1 MPYSYAT
8 YTGNGS
14 TTQFAVP
21 FGYVRREHVFATVAT
36 VSATFTWV
44 NDSLI
49 QMTTAPANG
58 AAVRVYRLTPL
69 TAPLVDFADGATLVA
84 ADLDTNARQSIY
96 TQQELDDALVDV
108 ALGAIPNGNK
118 GDITTSVGGTVW
130 TVNAGLSATKSTF
143 TQAGTGAV
151 ARTVDSKLRDVVSVK
166 DFGAVGD
173 GIVDDTAAIQ
183 AAINAAVSV
192 FVPPGT
198 YKVSSLITLTQAR
211 FSITGVKGR
220 SILKAA
226 GNNAMLGP
234 AADFNGE
241 FVEVSGLTFTSTTA
255 GQGTGIYSPSS
266 WYLSHWTIRE
276 CSFEGKLAYGI
287 NAPLIGCLVS
297 RCDFGVYNGGPNH
310 RAIYSVGQV
319 SPERTLN
326 SNTISGCEIKG
337 CLADYAIYFKYGFKL
352 VIENTIIEFN
362 NNTVAALGLDGLAFP
377 ELNSCWFE
385 GNTSPAVIKVDLFT
399 GIDITLLSIKG
410 CLFNLQTPPTTEVV
424 NFASTSNKN
433 VSVNNT
439 LFAGGTVPFST
450 VGYTNIN
457 SAGNNSTNPS
467 ITLAPSGP
475 LFCNGLTSSG
485 TIQNGTG
492 SGSIS
497 TSGVVTGSIHR
508 TATSSVSVTFGTPVT
523 LYTFPTIGETAMYLV
538 SAARYANA
546 AADWSAFAIVATDLN
561 TGRLISN
568 TGSIGIT
575 LSLSGL
581 VLTVTNVAGGTV
593 TVGSTVTRIA

>member
-1 MPYSYAT
+1 MAQHDYNIANQSGQAFRADLNNALAAIVS
-8 YTGNGS
+8 GNSGASAPS
-14 TTQFAVP
+14 TTFA
-21 FGYVRREHVFATVAT
+21 YQY
-36 VSATFTWV
+36 WV
-44 NDSLI
+44 DTSSSPALLKQRNAANNAWVTLGPAGENTNSL
-49 QMTTAPANG
+49 
-58 AAVRVYRLTPL
+58 L
-69 TAPLVDFADGATLVA
+69 
-84 ADLDTNARQSIY
+84 
-96 TQQELDDALVDV
+96 
-108 ALGAIPNGNK
+108 
-118 GDITTSVGGTVW
+118 
-130 TVNAGLSATKSTF
+130 F
-143 TQAGTGAV
+143 TQSGAGAV
-151 ARTVDSKLRDVVSVK
+151 ARSLDSKLKDVVSVK

-173 GIVDDTAAIQ
+173 GVADDTAAIQ

-198 YKVSSLITLTQAR
+198 YKISSLLTLTQAR
-211 FSITGVKGR
+211 FSFTGVKGR
-220 SILKAA
+220 SIFKAA

-287 NAPLIGCLVS
+287 NAPLIGCLIS
-297 RCDFGVYNGGPNH
+297 RCDFGVYNGGPAH

-352 VIENTIIEFN
+352 VIENTIIEQN
-362 NNTVAALGLDGLAFP
+362 NNTIAALGLDGISFP

-385 GNTSPAVIKVDLFT
+385 ANTSPAVIKVDLFT

-410 CLFNLQTPPTTEVV
+410 CLFNLFTPPTTEVV

-439 LFAGGTVPFST
+439 LYAGGSVPFST
-450 VGYTNIN
+450 QSFTNVN
-457 SAGNNSTNPS
+457 SAGNNSTNTS
-467 ITLAPSGP
+467 ITLTPAGP

-485 TIQNGTG
+485 LIQNSTG

-497 TSGVVTGSIHR
+497 TSGVITGTIHR
-508 TATSSVSVTFGTPVT
+508 TTTGSVNVTFGTPAT
-523 LYTFPTIGETAMYLV
+523 LYTFPTIGDTAMYLV
-538 SAARYANA
+538 SAARYSNDAAN
-546 AADWSAFAIVATDLN
+546 WSAFAVVATDFN

-568 TGSIGIT
+568 TGATGMT

-581 VLTVTNVAGGTV
+581 VLTVTNAGGGTV
-593 TVGSTVTRIA
+593 SVAYTITRIA

>member
-1 MPYSYAT
+1 MAYSYND

-14 TTQFAVP
+14 TTQFPVA
-21 FGYVRREHVFATVAT
+21 FGYIRREHVAVTVA
-36 VSATFTWV
+36 SSPAAFTWV

-49 QMTTAPANG
+49 QVTTTPANG
-58 AAVRVYRLTPL
+58 AVVRVYRTTPL

-84 ADLDTNARQSIY
+84 ADLDTNSRQSIY
-96 TQQELDDALVDV
+96 TQQELDDALAGAV
-108 ALGAIPNGNK
+108 LGFIPNGNK
-118 GDITTSVGGTVW
+118 GDITTSVGSTVW
-130 TVNAGLSATKSTF
+130 TVNSGLSAAKSSF
-143 TQAGTGAV
+143 TQSGTGAT
-151 ARTVDSKLRDVVSVK
+151 ARTVDSKLKDVVSVK

-173 GIVDDTAAIQ
+173 GVANDTAAIQ

-198 YKVSSLITLTQAR
+198 YIISSLLTLTQSR

-220 SILKAA
+220 SIFKAA

-255 GQGTGIYSPSS
+255 GQGTGVYSPSS

-337 CLADYAIYFKYGFKL
+337 CLADYAVYFKYGFKL
-352 VIENTIIEFN
+352 VIENTIIEQN
-362 NNTVAALGLDGLAFP
+362 NNTIAALGLDGIAFP

-385 GNTSPAVIKVDLFT
+385 ANTSPAVIKVDLFT
-399 GIDITLLSIKG
+399 GIDTTLLNIKG
-410 CLFNLQTPPTTEVV
+410 CLFNLFTSPTTEVV

-433 VSVNNT
+433 VSINNT
-439 LFAGGTVPFST
+439 LFAGGSIPFST
-450 VGYTNIN
+450 QSFINVN
-457 SAGNNSTNPS
+457 SAGNNSTNTS
-467 ITLAPSGP
+467 IALTPAGP

-485 TIQNGTG
+485 LIQNSTG

-497 TSGVVTGSIHR
+497 TSGIVTGSIHR
-508 TATSSVSVTFGTPVT
+508 TTTGSVSVTFGTPAT
-523 LYTFPTIGETAMYLV
+523 LYTFPTISDTAMYLV
-538 SAARYANA
+538 SAARYANDA
-546 AADWSAFAIVATDLN
+546 TNFSAYAVVATDLN
-561 TGRLISN
+561 TGRLVSN
-568 TGSIGIT
+568 TGSTGVT

-581 VLTVTNVAGGTV
+581 VLTVTNGSGGTYPV
-593 TVGSTVTRIA
+593 AYTITRIA